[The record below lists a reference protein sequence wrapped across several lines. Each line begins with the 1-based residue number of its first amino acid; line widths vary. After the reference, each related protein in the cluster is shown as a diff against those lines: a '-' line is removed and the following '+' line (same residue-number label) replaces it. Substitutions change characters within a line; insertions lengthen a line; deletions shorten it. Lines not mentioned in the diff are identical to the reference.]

1 MARNDEEVERFY
13 QELEGLQL
21 QMPGSGGETVSFSA
35 KDVLLN
41 MVRKQYPDWRNRGE
55 KTSVPPARIPK
66 LFLHNL
72 HMEKSLEKT
81 LKSTQKGDEAEKQ
94 LYKNFMGGDFSG
106 QPGFIVFPNF
116 DGSHLFKTQIARVE
130 IDMIL
135 VHQMKGV
142 FIFNVKKV
150 GGKSAASNK
159 MKEDIA
165 KHRNFVQM
173 LMHFNNAE
181 NEIPVH
187 TVICNFNDAT
197 NRFKELS
204 AKTTDIES
212 NVFNETIVLNKDEL
226 CSTNFTKTWDRI
238 FEKNENKSTSSFLKL
253 DILVARLIALSS
265 IESSLAL
272 IHEQMASGYLQS
284 VGSRKH
290 LETQISPCL
299 RDQESVD
306 TITALSKTK
315 NQKGREKYISWTKDQ
330 MWVISKVYEHFMGP
344 SERGLRLLVSGCKG
358 SGKTMLLIF
367 LAQLIQ
373 KILQSRGR
381 SPYGDVLVCESSGS
395 CPVLLEHLKQR
406 FDSSNIAVFSYPS
419 EFNKT

>member
-1 MARNDEEVERFY
+1 MASNDEEVKKFY
-13 QELEGLQL
+13 QELEGFQL
-21 QMPGSGGETVSFSA
+21 QMAGSGGETVTFSA
-35 KDVLLN
+35 NDVLLN

-72 HMEKSLEKT
+72 QMEKSLEKT

-106 QPGFIVFPNF
+106 QPGFLVFPNF
-116 DGSHLFKTQIARVE
+116 DGSHLFETEYAKVE

-135 VHQMKGV
+135 VHQVKGV
-142 FIFNVKKV
+142 FIFNVKNV
-150 GGKSAASNK
+150 GGKSVTSNK
-159 MKEDIA
+159 MEKDIV
-165 KHRNFVQM
+165 KHRKFIQM
-173 LMHFNNAE
+173 LMHFNNAVAG
-181 NEIPVH
+181 NGIPVH

-204 AKTTDIES
+204 AKTTYIES

-226 CSTNFTKTWDRI
+226 SSTNFTKTWERI
-238 FEKNENKSTSSFLKL
+238 FKKNEIESTSSFLEL

-272 IHEQMASGYLQS
+272 IHDQMASGYLQS
-284 VGSRKH
+284 VGSKKH
-290 LETQISPCL
+290 LETQVRPCL
-299 RDQESVD
+299 RGQESID

-315 NQKGREKYISWTKDQ
+315 NQKGKEKYILWTKCQ
-330 MWVISKVYEHFMGP
+330 MRVISKVYEHFIGP
-344 SERGLRLLVSGCKG
+344 SKTGLRLLVSGCKG

-367 LAQLIQ
+367 LAQLIE
-373 KILQSRGR
+373 KILESRGR
-381 SPYGDVLVCESSGS
+381 SQNGDVLVCEGS
-395 CPVLLEHLKQR
+395 LCCPVLLELLKQR
-406 FDSSNIAVFSYPS
+406 FASTKIAVFHYPS
-419 EFNKT
+419 

>member
-1 MARNDEEVERFY
+1 MASNDEEVEKFY

-21 QMPGSGGETVSFSA
+21 QMPGSGGETVSFSNNN
-35 KDVLLN
+35 VLLN
-41 MVRKQYPDWRNRGE
+41 MVSKQYPDWRNRGE

-72 HMEKSLEKT
+72 QMEKFLEKT
-81 LKSTQKGDEAEKQ
+81 LKSTQKGDDAEKQ
-94 LYKNFMGGDFSG
+94 LYKLFMQGDFSG

-116 DGSHLFKTQIARVE
+116 DGSHLFETQIARVE

-142 FIFNVKKV
+142 FIFNVKNV
-150 GGKSAASNK
+150 GGKTATFKK
-159 MKEDIA
+159 MEKDIV
-165 KHRNFVQM
+165 KHRKFIQM

-187 TVICNFNDAT
+187 TVICNFNDAS
-197 NRFKELS
+197 NRFKEV
-204 AKTTDIES
+204 AEKTTKNDGK
-212 NVFNETIVLNKDEL
+212 TIVLNKDEL
-226 CSTNFTKTWDRI
+226 GSTNFPKIWERI
-238 FEKNENKSTSSFLKL
+238 LENIGNGNLLKL
-253 DILVARLIALSS
+253 DILVARLIALNS

-284 VGSRKH
+284 VGSKKH

-299 RDQESVD
+299 RDQDSID
-306 TITALSKTK
+306 TITAFSKTK
-315 NQKGREKYISWTKDQ
+315 NRKGTEQYILWTKDQ
-330 MWVISKVYEHFMGP
+330 MRVISKVYEHIMGQ

-373 KILQSRGR
+373 KILESRGR
-381 SPYGDVLVCESSGS
+381 SQYGDVLVCEASAS

-406 FDSSNIAVFSYPS
+406 FDSSNIAVFSYLS
-419 EFNKT
+419 EFNIT